1 MLSQAISK
9 SAEPSRKPLKDVPF
23 NLRSLEPKQ
32 THKYKWVTLTQKGGK
47 REARDYAVLVISN
60 NLEKDKLLLHDTIT
74 LARAYKGTVFERKLK
89 YPRNNLL
96 HPEQITL
103 DIIGGGKSVREMSY
117 ENAEMK
123 ILDST
128 GETNTQHCSFED
140 CILTFNAL
148 LRLAPLLPRDI
159 GSDYTFKLYADLFF
173 FVFAG
178 GQFVSPSVLGLK
190 PIKVGKTVG
199 NIDANHEAS
208 PAVTIGHKHKNGGE
222 RGIRTPGTV

>member
-1 MLSQAISK
+1 MASSVPLRGPRLLARRGQLRVERQSEPGEKNHTIMRQLTFLVIGGLLSQAISK
-9 SAEPSRKPLKDVPF
+9 SAEPSRKPLKDVTF
-23 NLRSLEPKQ
+23 DLRSLEPKQ

-103 DIIGGGKSVREMSY
+103 DIIGEGKSVREMSY

-123 ILDST
+123 ILDSS
-128 GETNTQHCSFED
+128 GETNTQHCSFE
-140 CILTFNAL
+140 
-148 LRLAPLLPRDI
+148 
-159 GSDYTFKLYADLFF
+159 
-173 FVFAG
+173 
-178 GQFVSPSVLGLK
+178 
-190 PIKVGKTVG
+190 
-199 NIDANHEAS
+199 
-208 PAVTIGHKHKNGGE
+208 
-222 RGIRTPGTV
+222 